1 MRKMTF
7 GSYDTQLHGPWTLA
21 QLELTPAQHRQLFV
35 EVPGR
40 DGELDLSTVLT
51 DGSPRYGNR
60 VLTAILERSDGSR
73 ETREAAIT
81 DMINQLDGWRM
92 DIELPDD
99 PAHYMTGRVSVA
111 RNYNDL
117 AHAAVTVTATVDPWK
132 YSKHETVHR
141 VTATTE
147 EKAFRLTNG
156 GRRAVVPTIE
166 ITGSEANVLLKYEAT
181 SWALNAGTHQIPD
194 LVIPPGGIEIRFS
207 GSGVVSFTYRE
218 ASL

>member
-1 MRKMTF
+1 MRKIIF
-7 GSYDTQLHGPWTLA
+7 GTYDTQLNGPWTLA
-21 QLELTPAQHRQLFV
+21 QLELTPAQHRQMYV

-60 VLTAILERSDGSR
+60 VLTAVLERSDLSR
-73 ETREAAIT
+73 MGREAAIEA
-81 DMINQLDGWRM
+81 MINQLDGWRM
-92 DIELPDD
+92 DIQLPDD
-99 PAHYMTGRVSVA
+99 PTHYMTGRVSVT

-117 AHAAVTVTATVDPWK
+117 AHAAVTVTATVDPWR
-132 YSKHETVHR
+132 YNLHETVHR
-141 VTATTE
+141 VTAGEE
-147 EKAFRLTNG
+147 EKAFRLTNT

-166 ITGSEANVLLKYEAT
+166 ITGTEANVLLKYEAT

-194 LVIPPGGIEIRFS
+194 LVIPSGGIEIRFS
-207 GSGVVSFTYRE
+207 GSGIVSFTYRE